1 MTLYSSQ
8 RKECAVLNFEPT
20 NRAVFS
26 SFGRSVGRPRQSS
39 MLLSLCLLRQRSL
52 ILASILGQATSLQQ
66 WQLDW
71 HGTVDGRYD
80 WREVVAGS
88 STLPIRSILI
98 LNHPRKKHRGTQSI
112 SLSNTLTFHCSVITP
127 LTLLLTRLRLFQS
140 IYSAIIVTCLYT
152 VWIPTSPTD
161 HPAWFGSKGRS
172 IGHLFNASNA
182 ISEY

>member
-8 RKECAVLNFEPT
+8 GKECAVLNFEPT

-26 SFGRSVGRPRQSS
+26 SFGRSVGRRRQSS

-71 HGTVDGRYD
+71 HGTVDG
-80 WREVVAGS
+80 S

-98 LNHPRKKHRGTQSI
+98 LNHPRKKHRGTQNI

-140 IYSAIIVTCLYT
+140 IYSAIIFTCLYT

-161 HPAWFGSKGRS
+161 HPAWFCSKGRS

-182 ISEY
+182 TNQY